1 MTLRVKITSLAQTV
15 LVMGALIYTT
25 VKDNADE
32 RTVTAMD
39 ELKPCPFCGGEE
51 IVIRPVHG
59 YFPKSAHR
67 TYYYIQCRNCFAR
80 SGDLWRKSKAIE
92 AWNRRAGEEAQDD

>member
-25 VKDNADE
+25 AKDNADE
-32 RTVTAMD
+32 RTVTAMA

-51 IVIRPVHG
+51 IVIRPVQ
-59 YFPKSAHR
+59 SAHQR

-80 SGDLWRKSKAIE
+80 SGDLWRKSKVIE
-92 AWNRRAGEEAQDD
+92 AWNRRV